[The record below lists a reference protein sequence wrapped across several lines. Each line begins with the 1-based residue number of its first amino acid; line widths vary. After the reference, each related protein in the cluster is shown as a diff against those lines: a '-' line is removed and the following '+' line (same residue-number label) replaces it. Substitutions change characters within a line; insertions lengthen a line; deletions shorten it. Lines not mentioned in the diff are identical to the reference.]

1 MMAGGGDTVKR
12 YLTSVMSQNY
22 LYTLEVNCGR
32 QAVYDEWT
40 KCKFQGGYWRRGRR
54 PDGPGSKW
62 LEKVSKDD
70 GATGIT
76 QSSAAG

>member
-1 MMAGGGDTVKR
+1 MMDGGEDTLKR

-22 LYTLEVNCGR
+22 LNTLEVNYCGG

-54 PDGPGSKW
+54 QK
-62 LEKVSKDD
+62 
-70 GATGIT
+70 T
-76 QSSAAG
+76 